1 MAVRIKR
8 VSVANVRIWE
18 QDAGAVA
25 WNEEREIGEFEYEP
39 AFLRQGLEIAPL
51 MMPLRSGI
59 FSFPLLKRETF
70 HGLPGLLADA
80 LPDRFGNRIID
91 AWLAQQGRSV
101 KDFTPLERLCYMGN
115 RSMGALEFKPAIGP
129 RTVQSVPIEIAEL
142 SGLAADILHH
152 RTHWAVNLK
161 GSRAEALKTIICV
174 GTSAGGNR
182 AKAVIAW
189 NPKTEDVRSGQVPP
203 PPGFESWILKFDGVN
218 DAALGDPQGYGRVE
232 YVYHKM
238 AVMAGIEMTACRLL
252 KEGPRAHFMTRRFDR
267 EKGGK
272 IHVQSLCAM
281 AHYDFN
287 AIGQYSYE
295 QAFQIIQKL
304 ELGYPAMQEF
314 FRRMIFNVL
323 ARNQD
328 DHTRNI
334 AFLMDRKGLWR
345 LSPAF
350 DVVWAYNPS
359 GEYTSRYQM
368 SINNKRDGFSKKDLL
383 AVAGQFGIKNAGTL
397 MEQAAEAVAAWPRLA
412 AEEEVPQELRSA
424 VQKSLRLDIIKTGIN
439 NNVKR
444 KK

>member
-1 MAVRIKR
+1 MAARAKR
-8 VSVANVRIWE
+8 VNVATVRLWE

-25 WNEEREIGEFEYEP
+25 WNEEREIGEFEFEN
-39 AFLRQGLEIAPL
+39 AFLKQGLEIAPL
-51 MMPLRSGI
+51 TMPLRSGI

-70 HGLPGLLADA
+70 HGLPGLIADA

-91 AWLAQQGRSV
+91 VWLSQQGRSA
-101 KDFTPLERLCYMGN
+101 KDFTPLERLCYMGS
-115 RSMGALEFKPAIGP
+115 RAMGALEFKPAIGP
-129 RTVQSVPIEIAEL
+129 RNQQSIPIEIAEL
-142 SGLAADILHH
+142 SRLAADILRH
-152 RTHWAVNLK
+152 RTDWTANLK
-161 GSRAEALKTIICV
+161 GSRAEVLKTIIRI

-189 NPKTEDVRSGQVPP
+189 NPKTEEVRSGQVPA

-218 DAALGDPQGYGRVE
+218 DTELGDPQGYGRVE
-232 YVYHKM
+232 YVYNRM

-267 EKGGK
+267 DESGK

-287 AIGQYSYE
+287 AAGQYSYE
-295 QAFQIIQKL
+295 QAFQVMQKL
-304 ELGYPAMQEF
+304 DLGYPAIEEF
-314 FRRMIFNVL
+314 FRRMVFNVL

-334 AFLMDRKGLWR
+334 AFLMDRRGRWR

-359 GEYTSRYQM
+359 GDWTSRHQM
-368 SINNKRDGFSKKDLL
+368 SINGKRDAFSKKDLL
-383 AVAGQFGIKNAGTL
+383 AVAGQFGIRNAVAI

-412 AEEEVPQELRSA
+412 NEEEVPHELRAA
-424 VQKSLRLDIIKTGIN
+424 VQNSLRLNIMTKD
-439 NNVKR
+439 
-444 KK
+444 

>member
-1 MAVRIKR
+1 MAARAKR
-8 VSVANVRIWE
+8 VNVAIVRLWE

-25 WNEEREIGEFEYEP
+25 WNEEREIGEFEFEN
-39 AFLRQGLEIAPL
+39 AFLKQGLEIAPL

-91 AWLAQQGRSV
+91 VWLSQQGRSP
-101 KDFTPLERLCYMGN
+101 KDFTPLERLCYMGS
-115 RSMGALEFKPAIGP
+115 RAMGALEFKPAIGP
-129 RTVQSVPIEIAEL
+129 RNQQSIPIEIAEL
-142 SGLAADILHH
+142 SRLAADILRH
-152 RTHWAVNLK
+152 RTDWTANLK
-161 GSRAEALKTIICV
+161 GNRAETLKTIIRV

-189 NPKTEDVRSGQVPP
+189 NPKTEEVRSGQVPA

-232 YVYHKM
+232 YVYSRM
-238 AVMAGIEMTACRLL
+238 AAMASIEMTACRLL

-267 EKGGK
+267 DESGK
-272 IHVQSLCAM
+272 IHAQSLCAM

-287 AIGQYSYE
+287 AAGQYSYE
-295 QAFQIIQKL
+295 QAFQVMQTL
-304 ELGYPAMQEF
+304 DLGYPAIEEF
-314 FRRMIFNVL
+314 FRRMVFNVL

-334 AFLMDRKGLWR
+334 AFLMDRRGRWR

-359 GEYTSRYQM
+359 GDWTSRHQM
-368 SINNKRDGFSKKDLL
+368 SINGKRDDFSKKDLL
-383 AVAGQFGIKNAGTL
+383 AVAGQFGIRNAVAI
-397 MEQAAEAVAAWPRLA
+397 MEQTAEVVAAWPRLA
-412 AEEEVPQELRSA
+412 DEEEVPHELRAA
-424 VQKSLRLDIIKTGIN
+424 VQKSFRLKIMMKD
-439 NNVKR
+439 
-444 KK
+444 